1 MLSSKKIICPNN
13 LINVAKKKGT
23 VDAAIVN
30 AGEIF
35 PMESVHKAV
44 QHNLINPTFIGDNN
58 EIKKY
63 ADKLKWNISKYK
75 IIDEKNEDSTAPIAA
90 KLASEGKV
98 KIIVKGH
105 IHTDVLMKAVLKRDL
120 NLIGKKRLSHVWHMT
135 LGKDDK
141 PFIITD
147 GVVNVLPKLE
157 VKMHILRNAVDFANK
172 IGISRPK
179 VSVLSAT
186 EEILESVPSSI
197 DADIITKRAK
207 EENIKADVFGP
218 LAFDNSVSKK
228 SAAIKKIKDN
238 TYYYDLWRGVNEK
251 KDLFILFNITG
262 VISYFILSDV
272 ILYNGWRHLYF
283 INTFIIYIATYAFY
297 RIDLSLQSKSK
308 KKFHYYISILFFER

>member
-1 MLSSKKIICPNN
+1 MLSNKKIVCPNN
-13 LINVAKKKGT
+13 LINVGKKTGNIN
-23 VDAAIVN
+23 AAIVN

-44 QHNLINPTFIGDNN
+44 QHNLINPTFIGNKN

-63 ADKLKWNISKYK
+63 ADKLKWDITRYK
-75 IIDEKNEDSTAPIAA
+75 IIDENNEDSTAPIAA
-90 KLASEGKV
+90 KLAGEGKV

-105 IHTDVLMKAVLKRDL
+105 IHTDILMKAVLKRDL

-135 LGKDDK
+135 LDKDDK

-179 VSVLSAT
+179 VAVLSAT

-207 EENIKADVFGP
+207 EENINADVFGP

-228 SAAIKKIKDN
+228 SAIIKKIKNDVSGSTDILLVPN
-238 TYYYDLWRGVNEK
+238 VEAGNALVKMMIYFMGACAAGVVLGGK
-251 KDLFILFNITG
+251 APV
-262 VISYFILSDV
+262 VISSRSDEAEAR
-272 ILYNGWRHLYF
+272 LAS
-283 INTFIIYIATYAFY
+283 IAAAVVA
-297 RIDLSLQSKSK
+297 LN
-308 KKFHYYISILFFER
+308 

>member
-1 MLSSKKIICPNN
+1 MLSNKKIVCPNN
-13 LINVAKKKGT
+13 LINVAKKIGT

-44 QHNLINPTFIGDNN
+44 QHNLINPIFIGNES
-58 EIKKY
+58 EIKKLSK
-63 ADKLKWNISKYK
+63 KLDWDISKFRL
-75 IIDEKNEDSTAPIAA
+75 IDEQNENNTAPIAA

-135 LGKDDK
+135 LGAEDR

-147 GVVNVLPKLE
+147 GVVNVQPKLE

-172 IGISRPK
+172 IGIARPK
-179 VSVLSAT
+179 VSILSAT

-197 DADIITKRAK
+197 EANLITKKAR
-207 EENIKADVFGP
+207 EENINADVFGP

-228 SAAIKKIKDN
+228 SAAIKKIK
-238 TYYYDLWRGVNEK
+238 NEVAGNA
-251 KDLFILFNITG
+251 DILLVPNVETGNALVKMMVYFMGACAAGAVLGCKAPVVIT
-262 VISYFILSDV
+262 SRSDEAEAR
-272 ILYNGWRHLYF
+272 LAS
-283 INTFIIYIATYAFY
+283 IAA
-297 RIDLSLQSKSK
+297 
-308 KKFHYYISILFFER
+308 SIVALG

>member
-1 MLSSKKIICPNN
+1 MLSNKKIVCPNN
-13 LINVAKKKGT
+13 LIKVAKKTGT
-23 VDAAIVN
+23 VEAAIVN

-44 QHNLINPTFIGDNN
+44 QYNLINPTFIGKEN

-63 ADKLKWNISKYK
+63 ADKLKWDISKYK

-90 KLASEGKV
+90 KLASEDKV

-105 IHTDVLMKAVLKRDL
+105 IHTDVLMKAILKRDL

-135 LGKDDK
+135 LDKDDK

-179 VSVLSAT
+179 VAVLSAT

-197 DADIITKRAK
+197 EADKITKRAK
-207 EENIKADVFGP
+207 EENINADVFGP

-228 SAAIKKIKDN
+228 SAAIKKIKNDVSGN
-238 TYYYDLWRGVNEK
+238 TDILLVPNVEAGNALVKMMIYFMGACAAGVVLGGK
-251 KDLFILFNITG
+251 APVVIT
-262 VISYFILSDV
+262 SRSDEAEAR
-272 ILYNGWRHLYF
+272 LAS
-283 INTFIIYIATYAFY
+283 IAAA
-297 RIDLSLQSKSK
+297 IVSLN
-308 KKFHYYISILFFER
+308 

>member
-1 MLSSKKIICPNN
+1 MLSNKKIICPNN
-13 LINVAKKKGT
+13 LINVAKKAGI

-44 QHNLINPTFIGDNN
+44 QHNLINPIFIGNES
-58 EIKKY
+58 EIKKH
-63 ADKLKWNISKYK
+63 AEKLNWDISKYK

-120 NLIGKKRLSHVWHMT
+120 NLIGKKRLSHIWHMT

-179 VSVLSAT
+179 VAVLAAT
-186 EEILESVPSSI
+186 EEILESVPSSLE
-197 DADIITKRAK
+197 AKEITKLAK
-207 EENIKADVFGP
+207 DENLNADVFGP
-218 LAFDNSVSKK
+218 LAFDNSISKK
-228 SAAIKKIKDN
+228 SAAIKGIKNAVAGQADVLLVPGVETGNSLVKMMIYFMGACAAGVVIGGKIPI
-238 TYYYDLWRGVNEK
+238 V
-251 KDLFILFNITG
+251 IT
-262 VISYFILSDV
+262 SRSDETQAR
-272 ILYNGWRHLYF
+272 LAS
-283 INTFIIYIATYAFY
+283 IAAAVVAL
-297 RIDLSLQSKSK
+297 D
-308 KKFHYYISILFFER
+308 